1 MIKKFLPL
9 IAMLLFSCSLLAQTG
24 GPFAVDSASSDAN
37 AAVIAT
43 FSADTGDAAA
53 KQARK
58 GLLAAIIDFIKG
70 LFGGSFA
77 SSKAEADVI
86 NTLDRALANTQQQE
100 KAADPTAKVSGA
112 TTAKGAI
119 ASATAAIERRAAALK
134 AKVPQLVKHESAGS
148 KSISVGSS
156 DFKSW
161 FDEAAKNSTSW
172 EFPDVT
178 NKYGQKISREDYLR
192 AIIWIESRGVHQD
205 NRGRVTKSWAGAV
218 GFMQL
223 MPNTARGLKVN
234 PSDAAQNLKGG
245 AKYLGEIFNSGS
257 VSKKSGAEK
266 LIMGACAYNLG
277 PFSKSMKMSWEQLKT
292 AKIPVE
298 TRSYGLKMKMAL
310 GLELTASEKEL
321 ADQWFVPKGTKV
333 DEFTDEFYAHAQGI
347 AR

>member
-1 MIKKFLPL
+1 MIKRFLPL
-9 IAMLLFSCSLLAQTG
+9 IAMLLLSCSLLAQAG

-37 AAVIAT
+37 ASVIAS
-43 FSADTGDAAA
+43 FSAGSGDAEA

-58 GLLAAIIDFIKG
+58 GLLAAIIDFIKE

-77 SSKAEADVI
+77 GSKAEADIV
-86 NTLDRALANTQQQE
+86 NTLDRALANTQQQK
-100 KAADPTAKVSGA
+100 KAAGSTAKSAGS
-112 TTAKGAI
+112 TAKGAI
-119 ASATAAIERRAAALK
+119 ASATAAIERRAAELK
-134 AKVPQLVKHESAGS
+134 AKIPQLVKHESTGS
-148 KSISVGSS
+148 KSISVGSPS
-156 DFKSW
+156 FKSW
-161 FDEAAKNSTSW
+161 FDEAARHSTSW

-192 AIIWIESRGVHQD
+192 AIIWIESRGIHQD

-310 GLELTASEKEL
+310 GLELSAAEKTL
-321 ADQWFVPKGTKV
+321 ADEWFVPKDKNV